1 MQLTAMAPRK
11 SSTTCRTTMRIVV
24 SVAFLSAAIMV
35 ISDAAARNRVQ
46 SGPVQRIDSVSDVT
60 QPPPRFTLQC
70 KPEKSGNE
78 LSFSYTVTNEGPGDV
93 YVADALHRVDPA
105 THNT

>member
-1 MQLTAMAPRK
+1 MAPRK
-11 SSTTCRTTMRIVV
+11 SSTICRTTIRIVV

-35 ISDAAARNRVQ
+35 ISDAVARSRVQ
-46 SGPVQRIDSVSDVT
+46 SGQLQRIDPVSDVA
-60 QPPPRFTLQC
+60 QPAPRVTLQC

-93 YVADALHRVDPA
+93 YVADAFHRVDPA
-105 THNT
+105 THT